1 MQKACHHHLRT
12 QFRALLASSA
22 CYHTASVF
30 DPMSARIAADL
41 GFEVGILGGSVASLQ
56 VLAAPD
62 FALITLSEFV
72 EQATRIGRVARLPVI
87 ADADHGY
94 GNALNVMR
102 TVVELER
109 AGVAALTLEDT
120 LLPAQFGRKS
130 TDLISVDEG
139 VGKIRAALEARVDTD
154 LAIIARTHA
163 GRARGG
169 RGDPPHPGLPGGRRR
184 WHLHG
189 RAYVTSTIWRRSPQ
203 NLSVPLML
211 VSYGNPSL
219 RDDARLA
226 SLGVRIVV
234 DGHAAY
240 FAAIKATYDCL
251 REQRGIACQRPQRHR
266 ADAQVHPARGL
277 HRLGSRVHERQGV
290 RTAASGQRPLAAP
303 RTARRAGADRGH
315 RRADH
320 PAAEHLEEPA
330 GRIAAGPPPRS
341 ARPSRGACAG
351 APAPPAR
358 RRGAAAVMGDAHA
371 PGLGAEPRAE
381 ALLPLAHA
389 RIQRIDPQR
398 GEAARPPPDRPG
410 EGGVG
415 GQRAQAGRGA
425 VQAEAPAGMA
435 LEEAPDRGG
444 PAPAHRRAN
453 PVQAVHP
460 PGQHARGSPGRPAA
474 APPAAV
480 TEPSQPAG
488 QQTERGQGGEH
499 ADGEAQAGP
508 AGEVDV
514 GEQHVRPCSGS
525 AQP

>member
-1 MQKACHHHLRT
+1 MQRASHQDLRA

-130 TDLISVDEG
+130 TDLIGVDEG
-139 VGKIRAALEARVDTD
+139 VGKIRAALEARVDPD

-163 GRARGG
+163 GVLEV
-169 RGDPPHPGLPGGRRR
+169 DEVIRRTQAYQEAGADGICMVGVR
-184 WHLHG
+184 DFEHLG
-189 RAYVTSTIWRRSPQ
+189 VIAQ

-251 REQRGIACQRPQRHR
+251 REQRGIAASDLNATELTHKYTQPE
-266 ADAQVHPARGL
+266 DYIVWAREYMN
-277 HRLGSRVHERQGV
+277 VKE
-290 RTAASGQRPLAAP
+290 
-303 RTARRAGADRGH
+303 
-315 RRADH
+315 
-320 PAAEHLEEPA
+320 
-330 GRIAAGPPPRS
+330 
-341 ARPSRGACAG
+341 
-351 APAPPAR
+351 
-358 RRGAAAVMGDAHA
+358 
-371 PGLGAEPRAE
+371 
-381 ALLPLAHA
+381 
-389 RIQRIDPQR
+389 
-398 GEAARPPPDRPG
+398 
-410 EGGVG
+410 
-415 GQRAQAGRGA
+415 
-425 VQAEAPAGMA
+425 
-435 LEEAPDRGG
+435 
-444 PAPAHRRAN
+444 
-453 PVQAVHP
+453 
-460 PGQHARGSPGRPAA
+460 
-474 APPAAV
+474 
-480 TEPSQPAG
+480 
-488 QQTERGQGGEH
+488 
-499 ADGEAQAGP
+499 
-508 AGEVDV
+508 
-514 GEQHVRPCSGS
+514 
-525 AQP
+525 

>member
-1 MQKACHHHLRT
+1 MQRASHHDLRA

-72 EQATRIGRVARLPVI
+72 EQATRIGRVARLQVI

-130 TDLISVDEG
+130 TDLIGVDEG
-139 VGKIRAALEARVDTD
+139 VGKIRAALEARVDPD

-163 GRARGG
+163 GVLEV
-169 RGDPPHPGLPGGRRR
+169 DEVIRRTQAYQEAGADGICMVGVR
-184 WHLHG
+184 DFEHLEVI
-189 RAYVTSTIWRRSPQ
+189 AQ

-251 REQRGIACQRPQRHR
+251 REQRG
-266 ADAQVHPARGL
+266 
-277 HRLGSRVHERQGV
+277 
-290 RTAASGQRPLAAP
+290 
-303 RTARRAGADRGH
+303 
-315 RRADH
+315 
-320 PAAEHLEEPA
+320 
-330 GRIAAGPPPRS
+330 
-341 ARPSRGACAG
+341 
-351 APAPPAR
+351 
-358 RRGAAAVMGDAHA
+358 
-371 PGLGAEPRAE
+371 
-381 ALLPLAHA
+381 
-389 RIQRIDPQR
+389 
-398 GEAARPPPDRPG
+398 
-410 EGGVG
+410 
-415 GQRAQAGRGA
+415 
-425 VQAEAPAGMA
+425 
-435 LEEAPDRGG
+435 
-444 PAPAHRRAN
+444 
-453 PVQAVHP
+453 
-460 PGQHARGSPGRPAA
+460 
-474 APPAAV
+474 
-480 TEPSQPAG
+480 
-488 QQTERGQGGEH
+488 
-499 ADGEAQAGP
+499 
-508 AGEVDV
+508 
-514 GEQHVRPCSGS
+514 
-525 AQP
+525 AQPCDLNATELTHKYSMPEDYILWAKEFMEVRE